1 MAHRSS
7 DSTIRITVEKAAEKA
22 AIRLEGRVA
31 GANVGAF
38 QQAWQTLAPS
48 LESRRLLVDLRGVTH
63 MDANGREILAE
74 IHAQTGA
81 EILTSTLMTQYFAD
95 EARNHKPRTNGEE
108 I

>member
-1 MAHRSS
+1 MSLRST
-7 DSTIRITVEKAAEKA
+7 DSTIRITVEKAAKQTA
-22 AIRLEGRVA
+22 LRLEGRVA
-31 GANVGAF
+31 GVNVGAF
-38 QQAWQTLAPS
+38 QQAWQLLAPS
-48 LESRRLLVDLRGVTH
+48 LESRKLLIDLRGVTH

-95 EARNHKPRTNGEE
+95 EARSHRPRHKGEE